1 MDALLKRRTCACSI
15 TVPAPPPFSLSLSL
29 RTWPFVCRTVHLRT
43 SCLPWLELRSLCRLR
58 EEMKEKSLVTCVR
71 GCWTSPWIFQHLRK
85 FTDVSVWCALIG
97 VLENARRWVIQLL
110 ASLRRYVGV
119 ANQVYSVFRLSS
131 SGPRGRCCG
140 SGAAEQGTRCERFSL
155 FLCGQDG
162 ARAAHVV
169 SSQLRSRI
177 FSCVEE
183 CFLLNHRPSVLDS
196 FSATVGHFS
205 TLLKQLTSDKAPP
218 LSNRVIIPLQVSSE
232 RDPELEVSHHTHPPP
247 PNPSH

>member
-1 MDALLKRRTCACSI
+1 MQHYRTSP
-15 TVPAPPPFSLSLSL
+15 THFLS
-29 RTWPFVCRTVHLRT
+29 RPTWPFVCRTEHLRT

-58 EEMKEKSLVTCVR
+58 KEMEKSLVTCVR

-85 FTDVSVWCALIG
+85 FTDVSVRCALIG
-97 VLENARRWVIQLL
+97 VLEKAGRWVIQLL
-110 ASLRRYVGV
+110 ASLRRCVGV
-119 ANQVYSVFRLSS
+119 ASQVYGIFPLSP

-140 SGAAEQGTRCERFSL
+140 SGAAEQGTRRKRFSL
-155 FLCGQDG
+155 FICGQDG

-183 CFLLNHRPSVLDS
+183 CFLLNCRPSVLDS

-232 RDPELEVSHHTHPPP
+232 RDPELEVSHHTHTQTPHYSTFMLRMHVAFPT
-247 PNPSH
+247 